1 MSLLENFKWFGMVVM
16 RKYVT
21 RDETKLERG
30 CHKEL
35 AGLTEENA
43 FLSVR
48 KINLC
53 GSAAVS

>member
-1 MSLLENFKWFGMVVM
+1 M
-16 RKYVT
+16 T